1 MITNEQ
7 YWNVL
12 SRIDSDTRKSLT
24 RRRGKVTSGSERHLI
39 IRGEIPYNPL
49 QIMREASDIAM
60 KSGIKGSDVWGLDSD
75 GAYIGDPTD
84 IYGLSFF
91 SPRIPD
97 IDQGDADKYAALD
110 VLAKVCEYLKK
121 ENRK

>member
-24 RRRGKVTSGSERHLI
+24 RRQGKVVSGSERHLI
-39 IRGEIPYNPL
+39 IRGEVPYNPL
-49 QIMREASDIAM
+49 QIMREASRLAVNAGCEDADM
-60 KSGIKGSDVWGLDSD
+60 WGLDND

-84 IYGLSFF
+84 MYGLSFF

-97 IDQGDADKYAALD
+97 VDQGDADKYAALN
-110 VLAKVCEYLKK
+110 VLAQVCEYIKK
-121 ENRK
+121 EN